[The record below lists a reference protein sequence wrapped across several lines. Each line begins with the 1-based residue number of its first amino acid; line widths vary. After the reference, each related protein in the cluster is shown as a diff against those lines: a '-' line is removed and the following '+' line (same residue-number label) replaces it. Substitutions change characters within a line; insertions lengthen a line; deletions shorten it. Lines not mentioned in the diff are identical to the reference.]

1 MKEGRL
7 MIAVADCTG
16 HGVPGAFLSVM
27 GISSLNEIVNRNNS
41 LKAGKILEELRTYV
55 VRSLHQTGSRE
66 EARDGIEIALCI
78 IDFKKRNIE
87 FAGANRPLFL
97 VRNKELIQYRGD
109 RMPIGI
115 YEQELSSFTTQT
127 VKLQKN
133 DSIYLFSDGY
143 VDQLGGP
150 DRKTFRVVRF
160 RKLLT
165 EIQDLSMKEQK
176 KRLMEEH
183 ESWKGSIEQ
192 IDDILVMG
200 FRL

>member
-1 MKEGRL
+1 MHRDRL
-7 MIAVADCTG
+7 Q
-16 HGVPGAFLSVM
+16 PLS
-27 GISSLNEIVNRNNS
+27 
-41 LKAGKILEELRTYV
+41 AGKILEDLRSQV
-55 VRSLHQTGSRE
+55 VSSLHQTGLRE

-78 IDFKKRNIE
+78 IDPEKLSIE
-87 FAGANRPLFL
+87 FAGANRPLYL
-97 VRNKELIQYRGD
+97 VRQRDDKTGSGIPEVLQYRGD

-115 YEQELSSFTTQT
+115 YEQELSPFTSQSI
-127 VKLQKN
+127 KLQKN
-133 DSIYLFSDGY
+133 DTVYLFSDGY

-165 EIQDLSMKEQK
+165 EIQDLTMEEQK
-176 KRLMEEH
+176 NILMEKH
-183 ESWKGSIEQ
+183 ESWKGSVEQ